1 MDSTNL
7 SDSIKNLK
15 IKEDKPKATYDKAAL
30 KERWKILGN
39 DAEQSKFEKKRRK
52 ENSTYTLLLQRYSI
66 YDS

>member
-39 DAEQSKFEKKRRK
+39 DAEQSKFLKKKRRLQL
-52 ENSTYTLLLQRYSI
+52 TLLLQI
-66 YDS
+66 